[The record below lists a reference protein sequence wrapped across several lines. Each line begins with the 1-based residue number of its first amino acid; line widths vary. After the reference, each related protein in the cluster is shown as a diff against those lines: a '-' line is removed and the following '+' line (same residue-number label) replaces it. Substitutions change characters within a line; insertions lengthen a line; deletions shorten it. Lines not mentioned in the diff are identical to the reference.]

1 MEARLQCRFISYL
14 GVSIGKTMNF
24 QELNPLLS
32 GASNFEQ
39 LKDAHELV
47 FTCPVCK
54 NRMSIYVYL
63 GKPANPHVRIW
74 NLKITTGWETASIEP
89 SIHGHHIKRTPQGD
103 IRCPV
108 HINVTD
114 GGVHNA

>member
-1 MEARLQCRFISYL
+1 MTL
-14 GVSIGKTMNF
+14 

-32 GASNFEQ
+32 GESSFER

-63 GKPANPHVRIW
+63 GKQANPEIRIW
-74 NLKITTGWETASIEP
+74 NLKISGGWDTASIEP
-89 SIHGHHIKRTPQGD
+89 SIHGHHIKRTPQCD
-103 IRCPV
+103 IHCPV

-114 GGVHNA
+114 GQINNA